1 MTSIPPLDVEARL
14 GRLEQAVYDIQQTL
28 ERSSSPR
35 ARAGETTESL
45 APRVEIAPPPRRSH
59 AQSTTPEFPSPEWL
73 AARSAEWW
81 LGSLGVV
88 FLVIASF
95 LLYRYA
101 VDHEWITPLV
111 RVLTGV
117 VVGGGMFA

>member
-1 MTSIPPLDVEARL
+1 MTSIPPLDLEARL

-28 ERSSSPR
+28 EQSSRPR
-35 ARAGETTESL
+35 ARRDQTVEPAV
-45 APRVEIAPPPRRSH
+45 PRVEVAPPPRRAR
-59 AQSTTPEFPSPEWL
+59 AQSTNPEFPSPEWI

-101 VDHEWITPLV
+101 VD
-111 RVLTGV
+111 
-117 VVGGGMFA
+117 